1 MNTLNNQIQN
11 VNSTKNVIFIS
22 KHFAPLL
29 KPKFTKEYLPGQGS
43 SLQSL
48 DSTVAGQG
56 FPLFTGPTI
65 ISRLLDRLPFPHVTV
80 QGSQLDQ

>member
-1 MNTLNNQIQN
+1 MLVVQ
-11 VNSTKNVIFIS
+11 KNVIFITS
-22 KHFAPLL
+22 CP
-29 KPKFTKEYLPGQGS
+29 FTKTQVHEYLPGQGS
-43 SLQSL
+43 NLQSL